1 MTLVESRARPRER
14 AGQVE
19 GSGQSEEKCCL
30 RFSPGPGTTTEG
42 NRARSL
48 DV

>member
-1 MTLVESRARPRER
+1 MLAESGARPRET

-30 RFSPGPGTTTEG
+30 HFSLGPGATTEG
-42 NRARSL
+42 NGAWSL
-48 DV
+48 DA